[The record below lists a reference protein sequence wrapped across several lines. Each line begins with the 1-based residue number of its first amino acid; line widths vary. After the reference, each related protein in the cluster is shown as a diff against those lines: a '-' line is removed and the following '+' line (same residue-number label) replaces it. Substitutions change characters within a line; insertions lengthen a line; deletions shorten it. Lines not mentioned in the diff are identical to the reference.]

1 MDTAL
6 SPAFAAFLRNAR
18 AELNERFAE
27 ARRMRP
33 DLDGD
38 AFAHVLLAT
47 VDPLVRAV
55 SDAHPEAAADVARA
69 AYELALELVGQG
81 LAGPASREPAI
92 ERAWLE
98 VGAAAL
104 ALVAAEPERVLAAVA
119 NAVHQLAATPGA
131 RSAEWIAAMRA
142 LAPRC
147 ADAGAFLALGQVA
160 AWRAGMAHFRA
171 GALAAADA
179 LPPELALAAVG
190 ARGGDWAGVRRR
202 LAADPW
208 FDPSADPPRSGVRV
222 VARAGAFRGF
232 GGLFVE
238 PPQVS
243 AAGEHL
249 RVRSGDDCWLL
260 TADAFG
266 ATFHR
271 ATAEERA
278 DPRPAP
284 VPPGVTARGTTV
296 TVSGATLDLPELG
309 EIGGVAANG
318 TTLALTSPLTHAVV
332 LVALGGRG

>member
-18 AELNERFAE
+18 GELNARFAE
-27 ARRMRP
+27 ARQLRP

-38 AFAHVLLAT
+38 AFAAFLRGT

-55 SDAHPEAAADVARA
+55 DAAAPAYAADAARA
-69 AYELALELVGQG
+69 GYELGLELVGQR
-81 LAGPASREPAI
+81 LSGPAGREPGI
-92 ERAWLE
+92 EQGWRE
-98 VGAAAL
+98 VGTAAA
-104 ALVAAEPERVLAAVA
+104 ALVAAAPERVLAAIA
-119 NAVHQLAATPGA
+119 NALHQLAATPGA
-131 RSAEWIAAMRA
+131 RPAEWTAAMRT

-147 ADAGAFLALGQVA
+147 ADPDVLLTLGQVA
-160 AWRAGMAHFRA
+160 AWRAGMAHLRA

-190 ARGGDWAGVRRR
+190 AAGGDWAAVRGR
-202 LAADPW
+202 LAGDPW
-208 FDPSADPPRSGVRV
+208 FDPAAPAEARGVRV

-238 PPQVS
+238 PPAVA
-243 AAGEHL
+243 AAGGHFL
-249 RVRSGDDCWLL
+249 VRSGDDCWLL

-278 DPRPAP
+278 DRRPASIP
-284 VPPGVTARGTTV
+284 LGVTAQGTTLAV
-296 TVSGATLDLPELG
+296 DGARLELPELG

-318 TTLALTSPLTHAVV
+318 HTLALTSPFAHAVV
-332 LVALGGRG
+332 LVALA

>member
-1 MDTAL
+1 MNTAL
-6 SPAFAAFLRNAR
+6 SPVFASFLRNAR
-18 AELNERFAE
+18 SELNERFAE
-27 ARRMRP
+27 ARRLRP

-38 AFAHVLLAT
+38 AFAHALRTT
-47 VDPLVRAV
+47 VDPLVRTVA
-55 SDAHPEAAADVARA
+55 DAHPERAADVARA
-69 AYELALELVGQG
+69 AYGLALELVGQG

-92 ERAWLE
+92 EQAWRE
-98 VGAAAL
+98 IGPAAAPLL
-104 ALVAAEPERVLAAVA
+104 ADQPERVLAAIA

-131 RSAEWIAAMRA
+131 RPAEWIAAMRA

-147 ADAGAFLALGQVA
+147 ADAGTFLTLGQVA

-179 LPPELALAAVG
+179 LPPELALAALR
-190 ARGGDWAGVRRR
+190 ADGDWGEVRGR

-208 FDPSADPPRSGVRV
+208 FDPSVSPAPRGVRV

-238 PPQVS
+238 PPRVS

-249 RVRSGDDCWLL
+249 LVRSGDDCWLL

-278 DPRPAP
+278 DRRPAS
-284 VPPGVTARGTTV
+284 VPPGVTVRGTRV
-296 TVSGATLDLPELG
+296 MVGSIAVELPELG

-332 LVALGGRG
+332 LIALS